1 MAAVQEF
8 VVRATKTPPQIDGAR
23 IGNPNGMF
31 TRRSAS
37 VVTRRTGWSALLD
50 GCSLHG

>member
-31 TRRSAS
+31 TR
-37 VVTRRTGWSALLD
+37 
-50 GCSLHG
+50 